1 MFLIDLS
8 TPQHSYSASHSERNG
23 EREGEVVVAVVGG
36 STETLNSLFSL
47 CRSLGHA
54 LKTAQSHADV
64 LSRSHR
70 ETNQ

>member
-1 MFLIDLS
+1 MVLGGGGG
-8 TPQHSYSASHSERNG
+8 RV
-23 EREGEVVVAVVGG
+23 REKKV

-54 LKTAQSHADV
+54 IKTAQSHADV

>member
-1 MFLIDLS
+1 
-8 TPQHSYSASHSERNG
+8 
-23 EREGEVVVAVVGG
+23 VKKV